1 MGYFR
6 PTSGTGL
13 GSANGAG
20 ERSGPEVFSTKYQ
33 LLKVVITPSIKL
45 PSRWSASSVRRRPRR
60 RPPARRLGIE
70 RRVSIRSG
78 TDVRRG
84 HQEWH
89 AQGHGAG
96 CHLPV
101 AVHAVH
107 KRYAP
112 GWGPRTCAWKTHSSH
127 EKHQNWVR
135 SQRGKRS
142 FTTQCFR
149 AAIGQRA
156 IGHRIWV
163 HLRRWGFSAGG
174 EGVMNLFACNSN
186 ILPTS
191 NNTRLLQRFMHWSGG
206 DFL

>member
-101 AVHAVH
+101 AAHAVQALCS
-107 KRYAP
+107 RV
-112 GWGPRTCAWKTHSSH
+112 GPAHVRVEDAQTDSSR

-135 SQRGKRS
+135 LQRGKNCGKRS
-142 FTTQCFR
+142 FTTQCS
-149 AAIGQRA
+149 APPSGNEPS
-156 IGHRIWV
+156 GTES
-163 HLRRWGFSAGG
+163 GSTSAGG
-174 EGVMNLFACNSN
+174 VSPQEGRV
-186 ILPTS
+186 
-191 NNTRLLQRFMHWSGG
+191 
-206 DFL
+206 